1 MNAHRKVLI
10 IDDTL
15 LIRAMAEGVLKQ
27 AGFEVK
33 SAADGAEGKEIWAGW
48 HPDVVFLDLTMPE
61 ESGWDVLAEMKSSP
75 EGKDTPVYILS
86 GEDDPAA
93 AEEAAKRG
101 AAGFIHK
108 PFTSAQL
115 LDAVNAVISAN

>member
-1 MNAHRKVLI
+1 MNAQRKVLI

-27 AGFEVK
+27 AGFEAK
-33 SAADGAEGKEIWAGW
+33 SAADGGEGKEIWAEW
-48 HPDVVFLDLTMPE
+48 NPDVVFLDLTMPG
-61 ESGWDVLAEMKSSP
+61 ESGWDVLGEMKSKP

-86 GEDDPAA
+86 GEDDPATA
-93 AEEAAKRG
+93 REAVERG
-101 AAGFIHK
+101 AVGFIHK

-115 LDAVNAVISAN
+115 LEAVTAVIPTS